1 MIELELEDGARICAD
16 YSLRVGRAPSWADLV
31 LDTDETS
38 RHHLEI
44 RAKGVGYTIWDLGS
58 RNGTMVNGRV
68 VGGSGRALQSGDAI
82 QVGHGAHLRVVSI
95 TPPPDAL
102 APTAAGPGSTSLHVE
117 LQDDH
122 FVVEF
127 VVEGRRI
134 RDAMPF
140 QLGLALSVLLYH
152 RREGF
157 GPVQDVDLRAIV
169 WRGDAEQVEKGDINR
184 LLLRLRQ
191 WFRDRQMEPPPIHRA
206 KGLGTT
212 QIEMPA
218 ACLALAPEGWLER
231 YFD

>member
-1 MIELELEDGARICAD
+1 MIELELDPGTRVSAE

-31 LDTDETS
+31 LDTDDTS

-44 RAKGVGYTIWDLGS
+44 RAKGAGYSIWDLGS
-58 RNGTMVNGRV
+58 RNGTTVNGRA
-68 VGGSGRALQSGDAI
+68 VGASGRALQSGDVI
-82 QVGHGAHLRVVSI
+82 RIGHGGQLRVVSI
-95 TPPPDAL
+95 TPPPEGL

-122 FVVEF
+122 FVIEF

-134 RDAMPF
+134 RDVMPF

-157 GPVQDVDLRAIV
+157 GPVQDIDLRAIV
-169 WRGDAEQVEKGDINR
+169 WRGDAEGADKGDINR

-191 WFRDRQMEPPPIHRA
+191 WFRDREMEPPPIHRA
-206 KGLGTT
+206 KGLGATH
-212 QIEMPA
+212 IEMPA
-218 ACLALAPEGWLER
+218 IYLSIAPVGWLDR